1 MTYLCAKLSQMRKTY
16 EVAGHKFAL
25 VMPDDSPAW
34 DKTHN
39 YDPFVTDN
47 TNDCDFT
54 VEKKDEWYDTSAK
67 KSLCYTASEK
77 EDKMRIDFYEWKDMM
92 LLEIAPAWAAPAN
105 LYVLMDKDHTWAQ
118 FYECEDSVYSFNIV
132 LMLMYSVSRA
142 KEDTMLIHASV
153 TMKDGKGYLFLG
165 KSGTGKSTHSQL
177 WINNIEGCSL
187 LNDDNP
193 VVRIESNG
201 EVRVYGSPW
210 SGKTPCYRNLNVPV
224 GAFVSLRQAK
234 QNTIKRLSMVEAYT
248 IVYIS
253 FTGFKF
259 VEELADGYHNMNTR
273 LISSVPFY
281 GLECL
286 PDADAA
292 FLCYK
297 TVTQQ

>member
-34 DKTHN
+34 NKTHN
-39 YDPFVTDN
+39 YDPFVTDDA
-47 TNDCDFT
+47 NDCDFI
-54 VEKKDEWYDTSAK
+54 VEGKDEWYDTSDK
-67 KSLCYTASEK
+67 KYLAYSASK
-77 EDKMRIDFYEWKDMM
+77 KDKMRIDFYEWKEML
-92 LLEIAPAWAAPAN
+92 LLEIAPTFDAPAN
-105 LYVLMDKDHTWAQ
+105 LCMLVNKDHTLAE
-118 FYECEDSVYSFNIV
+118 FHEYEATVYSFNIV
-132 LMLMYSVSRA
+132 LMLMYAASIAR
-142 KEDTMLIHASV
+142 KDTLLIHASV

-165 KSGTGKSTHSQL
+165 SSGTGKSTHSQL
-177 WINNIEGCSL
+177 WISNIEGCSL

-193 VVRIESNG
+193 VVRIESDG
-201 EVRVYGSPW
+201 EIRVYGSPW

-234 QNTIKRLSMVEAYT
+234 QNAIKRLSAVEAYT
-248 IVYIS
+248 IVHTS
-253 FTGFKF
+253 LTGFRF
-259 VEELADGYHNMNTR
+259 VKELADDYHNMNSR
-273 LISSVPFY
+273 LIGSVPFY
-281 GLECL
+281 GLDCL